1 MESKTFWNK
10 RLLMLWACGSPGSAL
25 AFHLG
30 GGSFEP
36 DLMQRTTGAAA
47 PGAEGDNASRGG
59 TQR

>member
-25 AFHLG
+25 AFHLS

-36 DLMQRTTGAAA
+36 DLMQRTTRVAGAWS
-47 PGAEGDNASRGG
+47 EGDNASPAGA
-59 TQR
+59 QR